1 MTVTDYL
8 LLFLLIEGACFMAVV
23 LFLGL
28 KLFGR
33 LGALVAEAISIS
45 HYTCGCLDAVERN
58 SKIG

>member
-28 KLFGR
+28 KLSNQLDEVRGITVGIRQYTDDR
-33 LGALVAEAISIS
+33 LFRKG
-45 HYTCGCLDAVERN
+45 
-58 SKIG
+58 